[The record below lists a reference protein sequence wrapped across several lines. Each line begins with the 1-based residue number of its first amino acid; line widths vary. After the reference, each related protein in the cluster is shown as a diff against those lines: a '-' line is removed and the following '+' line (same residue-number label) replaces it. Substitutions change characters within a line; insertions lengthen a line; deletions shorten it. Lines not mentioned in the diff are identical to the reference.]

1 MLKSYRT
8 IQDVLAS
15 PWGKPP
21 RQQKP
26 LHGQTDRVL
35 RSTKLESSIY
45 HDLRHDDSCMDEIEQ
60 SAGEKLK
67 SFPALSQDVFQS
79 FYSLMPRRNDEES
92 LSVAARKFNAPIL
105 DHITQSEEYPTLK
118 EVCEG
123 RELPAY
129 EAAIEFVARASGE
142 LDDLLSQLGGKPG
155 AMNTLEKLE
164 QAEEKAAEEL
174 AGLLEQLQRSG
185 QDNPTLNEAVIKAAN
200 EAQSKHRQVETVG
213 KLMDASQMQNKASVS
228 GIIQQAVA
236 AAAEKAEEV
245 QSIIGAWSSD
255 PADLK
260 RTPANEALLERVR
273 RSDTLRDISKYLG
286 RFREIFA
293 QCKRN
298 GFAYGRGEKYSLE
311 LGNDL
316 SRALT
321 SELAMLATPETQPLF
336 LRKYQRRQIKQYRR
350 REPIYKGAGD
360 IVCCLDESGSTSG
373 ELASWGKAAA
383 LTLLEIAESEGRK
396 FALIHFSGPGSFKTD
411 VFLPK
416 QYSLEDKI
424 RAAETFLDGG
434 TNFRTPLDE
443 ALRLMREEGFE
454 NADIVFVTDGECE
467 LSENYIEELRT
478 AQAERRFTVTGVLL
492 DQDDEGMDFSLKSFC
507 QNIYRTSELTGE
519 QVVQGLIATRVS

>member
-1 MLKSYRT
+1 MLKQYRT

-15 PWGKPP
+15 PWAQRTAVPKAASN
-21 RQQKP
+21 
-26 LHGQTDRVL
+26 QTDRIL
-35 RSTKLESSIY
+35 HSTKLESSIY

-60 SAGEKLK
+60 SAGKKLK

-79 FYSLMPRRNDEES
+79 FYSLMPRRNDEEN

-129 EAAIEFVARASGE
+129 EAATEFVARASGE
-142 LDDLLSQLGGKPG
+142 LDDLLSKLGGKSG
-155 AMNTLEKLE
+155 SLSTLEKLE
-164 QAEEKAAEEL
+164 QAEDKAADEL
-174 AGLLEQLQRSG
+174 AGLLEQLQRSQ

-200 EAQSKHRQVETVG
+200 EAQSKHQQVEAVG
-213 KLMDASQMQNKASVS
+213 KLIDASQTQNRASVS
-228 GIIQQAVA
+228 GIIQQAMSA
-236 AAAEKAEEV
+236 ATEKAKEV

-260 RTPANEALLERVR
+260 RTPVNEEILERVR
-273 RSDTLRDISKYLG
+273 RSNTLRDIPKYLG

-336 LRKYQRRQIKQYRR
+336 LRKYQRKQIKQYRR
-350 REPIYKGAGD
+350 REPIYRGAGD
-360 IVCCLDESGSTSG
+360 IVCCLDESGSTIG
-373 ELASWGKAAA
+373 DTASWGKAVA
-383 LTLLEIAESEGRK
+383 LALLEIAATDGRK
-396 FALIHFSGPGSFKTD
+396 FALVHFSGPGSFKTD
-411 VFLPK
+411 VFLPG
-416 QYSLEDKI
+416 QYAMENKL

-434 TNFRTPLDE
+434 TDFRTPLNE
-443 ALRLMREEGFE
+443 ALRLMQENGFE
-454 NADIVFVTDGECE
+454 NADIVFITDGECE
-467 LSENYIEELRT
+467 LSENYIQDLQA
-478 AQAERRFTVTGVLL
+478 AQVERRFTVTGVLL
-492 DQDDEGMDFSLKSFC
+492 DQDDAGMDFSLKSFC

-519 QVVQGLIATRVS
+519 QIMQGLVSNRVS

>member
-1 MLKSYRT
+1 MLKPYRS

-15 PWGKPP
+15 PWAQRISKSEAL
-21 RQQKP
+21 KE
-26 LHGQTDRVL
+26 QTDRVL

-45 HDLRHDDSCMDEIEQ
+45 HDLRCDDADMDEIEQ
-60 SAGEKLK
+60 IAREKLK

-79 FYSLMPRRNDEES
+79 FYSLMPRRNNEEK

-123 RELPAY
+123 RELSAY
-129 EAAIEFVARASGE
+129 EAATEFLARASGE
-142 LDDLLSQLGGKPG
+142 LDNLLSQMGGKSR

-164 QAEEKAAEEL
+164 QAEEKAAEKL
-174 AGLLEQLQRSG
+174 SGLLEQLQRSG
-185 QDNPTLNEAVIKAAN
+185 QDNPVLNEAVVKAAN
-200 EAQSKHRQVETVG
+200 EAQNKHRQVEAVG
-213 KLMDASQMQNKASVS
+213 KLIDASQIQNKTTVS
-228 GIIQQAVA
+228 GIVQKAVTA
-236 AAAEKAEEV
+236 AVEKAEEV
-245 QSIIGAWSSD
+245 QSIIGAWSDD

-260 RTPANEALLERVR
+260 RTPVNMELLECVR
-273 RSDTLRDISKYLG
+273 QSETLRNISRYLG

-321 SELAMLATPETQPLF
+321 SELAMLAAPETVPLF
-336 LRKYQRRQIKQYRR
+336 LRKYQRKQIKQYCR

-360 IVCCLDESGSTSG
+360 MICCLDESWSTTG
-373 ELASWGKAAA
+373 DLAAWGKAVAM
-383 LTLLEIAESEGRK
+383 TLLEIAESEGRK

-411 VFLPK
+411 IFLPR
-416 QYSLEDKI
+416 QYSVEDKL

-434 TNFRTPLDE
+434 TDFETPLE
-443 ALRLMREEGFE
+443 ETLRLMREDGFE
-454 NADIVFVTDGECE
+454 NADVVFITDGECALTE
-467 LSENYIEELRT
+467 EYIEKLRKGQI
-478 AQAERRFTVTGVLL
+478 AYRFTVTGILL
-492 DQDDEGMDFSLKSFC
+492 DQDDAGMEFSLKSFC
-507 QNIYRTSELTGE
+507 QHIYRTSELAGE
-519 QVVQGLIATRVS
+519 QVVQQILMQRI

>member
-1 MLKSYRT
+1 MLKPYRT

-15 PWGKPP
+15 PWGQRTTVSKAA
-21 RQQKP
+21 
-26 LHGQTDRVL
+26 GNQTDRVL
-35 RSTKLESSIY
+35 YSTKLESSIY
-45 HDLRHDDSCMDEIEQ
+45 RDLRCGDETMDQIEQ

-79 FYSLMPRRNDEES
+79 FYSLMPRRNDEEN

-105 DHITQSEEYPTLK
+105 EHITQSEEYPTLK

-129 EAAIEFVARASGE
+129 EAASEFVARASGE

-174 AGLLEQLQRSG
+174 SGFLEQLQRSG
-185 QDNPTLNEAVIKAAN
+185 QDNPALTDAAIKAAN
-200 EAQSKHRQVETVG
+200 EAQSKHRQVEAVG
-213 KLMDASQMQNKASVS
+213 KLMDASRMQNKASVN
-228 GIIQQAVA
+228 GIVQKAVA

-245 QSIIGAWSSD
+245 QSIIGAWSDD

-260 RTPANEALLERVR
+260 RTPVNEAILARVR
-273 RSDTLRDISKYLG
+273 QSNTLRDVSKYLG

-298 GFAYGRGEKYSLE
+298 SFAYGRGEKYSLE

-321 SELAMLATPETQPLF
+321 SELAMLATLETQPLF

-360 IVCCLDESGSTSG
+360 IICCLDESGSTSG
-373 ELASWGKAAA
+373 DLASWGKAVA
-383 LTLLEIAESEGRK
+383 LALLEIAESDGRK
-396 FALIHFSGPGSFKTD
+396 FALIHFSGPGSVKTD
-411 VFLPK
+411 VFLPG
-416 QYSLEDKI
+416 QYSLEDKL
-424 RAAETFLDGG
+424 RAAETFLGGG

-443 ALRLMREEGFE
+443 ALRFMQEDGFE
-454 NADIVFVTDGECE
+454 NADIVFITDGECN
-467 LSENYIEELRT
+467 LP
-478 AQAERRFTVTGVLL
+478 AEYVEHLQKEQSARRFTVTGVLL
-492 DQDDEGMDFSLKSFC
+492 DQDDAGMDFSLKSFC

-519 QVVQGLIATRVS
+519 QVVQGLISNRIL

>member
-1 MLKSYRT
+1 MLKPYRT

-15 PWGKPP
+15 PWAQRPAVPKAVG
-21 RQQKP
+21 
-26 LHGQTDRVL
+26 GQTDQVL
-35 RSTKLESSIY
+35 RSTKLENSIY
-45 HDLRHDDSCMDEIEQ
+45 RDLRCSDETMDEIEEC
-60 SAGEKLK
+60 AGVKLK

-105 DHITQSEEYPTLK
+105 DYITQSEEYPTLK

-129 EAAIEFVARASGE
+129 EAASEFVARASGE

-155 AMNTLEKLE
+155 AMSTLEKLE

-174 AGLLEQLQRSG
+174 SGLLEQLQRSG
-185 QDNPTLNEAVIKAAN
+185 QKNPTLNAAVVKAAN
-200 EAQSKHRQVETVG
+200 EAQSKRQQVEAVG
-213 KLMDASQMQNKASVS
+213 KLMDAGRMQNKAAVR
-228 GIIQQAVA
+228 GIIQQAMTA
-236 AAAEKAEEV
+236 ATEKAEEV
-245 QSIIGAWSSD
+245 QSIIGAWSDD

-260 RTPANEALLERVR
+260 RTPVNEDILERVR
-273 RSDTLRDISKYLG
+273 HSNTLRDISKYLG

-321 SELAMLATPETQPLF
+321 SELAMLATPETRHLF

-360 IVCCLDESGSTSG
+360 IICCLDESGSTSG
-373 ELASWGKAAA
+373 ELASWGKAVA
-383 LTLLEIAESEGRK
+383 LTLLEIAEGEGRK
-396 FALIHFSGPGSFKTD
+396 FALIHFAGPDSFETD
-411 VFLPK
+411 TFRPK
-416 QYSLEDKI
+416 QYSMEDKI

-434 TNFRTPLDE
+434 TDFRTPLDE
-443 ALRLMREEGFE
+443 ALRLMKEEDFE
-454 NADIVFVTDGECE
+454 NADIVFITDGECE
-467 LSENYIEELRT
+467 LPAEYGDALRIE
-478 AQAERRFTVTGVLL
+478 QVERRFTITGVLL
-492 DQDDEGMDFSLKSFC
+492 DQGDAGMDFSLKAFC
-507 QNIYRTSELTGE
+507 QNIFRTSQFREDE
-519 QVVQGLIATRVS
+519 VAAKIIMDRI